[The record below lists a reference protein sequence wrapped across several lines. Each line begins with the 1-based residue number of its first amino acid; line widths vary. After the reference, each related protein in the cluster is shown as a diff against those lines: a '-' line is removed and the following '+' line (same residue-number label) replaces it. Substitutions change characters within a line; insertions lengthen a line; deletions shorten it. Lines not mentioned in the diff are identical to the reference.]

1 MSLPSPRS
9 EDTILVTGASA
20 GIGTELARQLAQR
33 GHGLT
38 LVARRRERLDELA
51 EELRQAH
58 GVDVE
63 VHPCDLADDAA
74 RAALIETLLQGD
86 KHVVGVC
93 NNAGYGS
100 FGRFWELPRES
111 ETNMVRLNCVA
122 LVELTHAFLPAMVE
136 RGEGSI
142 LEVASMAS
150 FQPTPWNSTYSATK
164 AFVLSFSE
172 GVSAELAGTGV
183 SLTVL
188 CPGPVNTEFSDVA
201 GVAEVHSSLPDL
213 FTQNAEEVAHAGIDG
228 MIRGKRTVFHGAPAS
243 PHRPGRSPHPAVG
256 AAAGDE
262 LDRKPD
268 ARAALRPP
276 RPPDYAAL
284 ACASSSPATRSVAAP
299 VAAEQAPRELRA
311 AEEQRR
317 VVLPRRADPAVDGDV
332 SSRAA

>member
-33 GHGLT
+33 GHGLI

-51 EELRQAH
+51 DELRQAH
-58 GVDVE
+58 GADVE

-100 FGRFWELPRES
+100 FGRFWELPREG

-150 FQPTPWNSTYSATK
+150 FQPTPWNSTYAATK

-201 GVAEVHSSLPDL
+201 GVAELHSALPDL

-228 MIRGKRTVFHGAPAS
+228 MIRGKRTVFTGL
-243 PHRPGRSPHPAVG
+243 PHRLIAQAGRLTPRS
-256 AAAGDE
+256 
-262 LDRKPD
+262 
-268 ARAALRPP
+268 AL
-276 RPPDYAAL
+276 L
-284 ACASSSPATRSVAAP
+284 P
-299 VAAEQAPRELRA
+299 VMNLIGSRTLE
-311 AEEQRR
+311 RR
-317 VVLPRRADPAVDGDV
+317 
-332 SSRAA
+332 